1 VAIWSPD
8 GQSLVFESRQDG
20 VPALYRRAADG
31 TGPAEHLFTLDGVEQ
46 ITPHDWTPDGTA
58 LVVQVEALEA
68 NNDDIGLVSLEGPGS
83 WEPLIHSEA
92 DEEHPSLSPDG
103 GWIAYESDD
112 TGEAEIYVQRF
123 PDLGGRR
130 LISIGGGY
138 TPTWAPDGKELF
150 YLRGGAPGTMMRV
163 AVEREGTTLTAGQ
176 PEELFEWAFYMRRGP
191 ARLYDVGPDGRFL
204 MVAEEDQTGSA
215 DSPYDLIVV
224 QNWFEELKRRVPT
237 D

>member
-1 VAIWSPD
+1 M
-8 GQSLVFESRQDG
+8 E
-20 VPALYRRAADG
+20 
-31 TGPAEHLFTLDGVEQ
+31 

-58 LVVQVEALEA
+58 LLVSVEMDR
-68 NNDDIGLVSLEGPGS
+68 NDGIGLVSLEAPGS

-92 DEEHPSLSPDG
+92 DEDCPSLSPDG

-138 TPTWAPDGKELF
+138 TPTWSPDGKELF
-150 YLRGGAPGTMMRV
+150 YLRPVSVGGAPGTMMRV